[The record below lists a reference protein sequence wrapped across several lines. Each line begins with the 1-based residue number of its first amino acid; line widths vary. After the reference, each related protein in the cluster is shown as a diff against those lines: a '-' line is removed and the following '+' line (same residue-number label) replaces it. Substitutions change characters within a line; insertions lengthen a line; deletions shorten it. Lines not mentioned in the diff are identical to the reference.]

1 MIDLYGVTNFLTFNQ
16 GFSKYNEK
24 EMTNIYDLANELE
37 RGIRA
42 LPEYK
47 TLVEK
52 KEAIA
57 ADAEA
62 SALFK
67 EFTDFQEDFY
77 AKMQAGKMPTAEEQ
91 ASVQELGQKVE
102 ANALLKEY
110 LAAQQGLSV
119 YLNDIEGIIFK
130 PLQELNS

>member
-1 MIDLYGVTNFLTFNQ
+1 
-16 GFSKYNEK
+16 
-24 EMTNIYDLANELE
+24 MTNIYDLANVLE

-67 EFTDFQEDFY
+67 EFTDFQEDFN
-77 AKMQAGKMPTAEEQ
+77 AKMQAGTMPTAEEQ
-91 ASVQELGQKVE
+91 AAVQELGQKVE

-119 YLNDIEGIIFK
+119 YLNDIERIIFK

>member
-1 MIDLYGVTNFLTFNQ
+1 
-16 GFSKYNEK
+16 
-24 EMTNIYDLANELE
+24 MTNIYDLANELE

-47 TLVEK
+47 TFVEK

-77 AKMQAGKMPTAEEQ
+77 AKMQAGTMPTAEEQ
-91 ASVQELGQKVE
+91 AAVQELGQKVE

-119 YLNDIEGIIFK
+119 YLNDIERIIFK

>member
-1 MIDLYGVTNFLTFNQ
+1 
-16 GFSKYNEK
+16 
-24 EMTNIYDLANELE
+24 MTNIYDLANELE

-77 AKMQAGKMPTAEEQ
+77 AKMQAGTMPTAEEQ
-91 ASVQELGQKVE
+91 AAVQELGQKVE
-102 ANALLKEY
+102 AN
-110 LAAQQGLSV
+110 QRGCVS
-119 YLNDIEGIIFK
+119 
-130 PLQELNS
+130 

>member
-1 MIDLYGVTNFLTFNQ
+1 MR
-16 GFSKYNEK
+16 
-24 EMTNIYDLANELE
+24 NIYDLANELE

-47 TLVEK
+47 NLVEK

-57 ADAEA
+57 TDAEA

-77 AKMQAGKMPTAEEQ
+77 AKMQAG
-91 ASVQELGQKVE
+91 QELGQKVE

-110 LAAQQGLSV
+110 LTAQQSLSV
-119 YLNDIEGIIFK
+119 YLNDIERIIFK
-130 PLQELNS
+130 PLQELNN

>member
-1 MIDLYGVTNFLTFNQ
+1 MR
-16 GFSKYNEK
+16 
-24 EMTNIYDLANELE
+24 NIYDLANELE

-47 TLVEK
+47 NLVEK

-57 ADAEA
+57 TDAEA

-77 AKMQAGKMPTAEEQ
+77 TMPTAEEQ
-91 ASVQELGQKVE
+91 AAVQELGQKVE

-110 LAAQQGLSV
+110 LTAQQSLSV
-119 YLNDIEGIIFK
+119 YLNDIERIIFK

>member
-1 MIDLYGVTNFLTFNQ
+1 
-16 GFSKYNEK
+16 
-24 EMTNIYDLANELE
+24 MTNIYDLANELE

-47 TLVEK
+47 TMVEK

-67 EFTDFQEDFY
+67 
-77 AKMQAGKMPTAEEQ
+77 
-91 ASVQELGQKVE
+91 ELGQKVE

-119 YLNDIEGIIFK
+119 YLNDIERIIFK

>member
-1 MIDLYGVTNFLTFNQ
+1 
-16 GFSKYNEK
+16 
-24 EMTNIYDLANELE
+24 MTNIYDLANELE

-110 LAAQQGLSV
+110 LTAQQGLSV
-119 YLNDIEGIIFK
+119 YLNDIERIIFK

>member
-1 MIDLYGVTNFLTFNQ
+1 
-16 GFSKYNEK
+16 
-24 EMTNIYDLANELE
+24 MTNIYDLANELE

-52 KEAIA
+52 KEA

-77 AKMQAGKMPTAEEQ
+77 AKMQAGTMPTAEEQ
-91 ASVQELGQKVE
+91 AAVQELGQKVE

-119 YLNDIEGIIFK
+119 YLNDIERIIFK

>member
-1 MIDLYGVTNFLTFNQ
+1 
-16 GFSKYNEK
+16 
-24 EMTNIYDLANELE
+24 MTNIYDLANELE

-47 TLVEK
+47 
-52 KEAIA
+52 
-57 ADAEA
+57 
-62 SALFK
+62 
-67 EFTDFQEDFY
+67 
-77 AKMQAGKMPTAEEQ
+77 PAEEQ
-91 ASVQELGQKVE
+91 AAVQELAQKVE

-119 YLNDIEGIIFK
+119 YLNDIERIIFK

>member
-1 MIDLYGVTNFLTFNQ
+1 
-16 GFSKYNEK
+16 
-24 EMTNIYDLANELE
+24 MTNIYDLANELE

-57 ADAEA
+57 AEA

-77 AKMQAGKMPTAEEQ
+77 AKMQAGTMPTAEEQ
-91 ASVQELGQKVE
+91 AAVQELGQKVE

-119 YLNDIEGIIFK
+119 YLNDIERIIFK

>member
-1 MIDLYGVTNFLTFNQ
+1 MR
-16 GFSKYNEK
+16 
-24 EMTNIYDLANELE
+24 NIYDLANELE

-67 EFTDFQEDFY
+67 EFTDFY
-77 AKMQAGKMPTAEEQ
+77 AKMQAGTMPTAEEQ
-91 ASVQELGQKVE
+91 AAVQELGQKVE

-119 YLNDIEGIIFK
+119 YLNDIERIIFK

>member
-1 MIDLYGVTNFLTFNQ
+1 MR
-16 GFSKYNEK
+16 
-24 EMTNIYDLANELE
+24 NIYDLANELE

-47 TLVEK
+47 NLVEK

-57 ADAEA
+57 TDAEA

-77 AKMQAGKMPTAEEQ
+77 AKMQAGTMPTAEEQ
-91 ASVQELGQKVE
+91 AAVQV

-110 LAAQQGLSV
+110 LTAQQSLSV
-119 YLNDIEGIIFK
+119 YLNDIERIIFK
-130 PLQELNS
+130 PLQELNN

>member
-1 MIDLYGVTNFLTFNQ
+1 
-16 GFSKYNEK
+16 
-24 EMTNIYDLANELE
+24 MTNIYDLANELE

-52 KEAIA
+52 KDIA
-57 ADAEA
+57 ADTEA
-62 SALFK
+62 MLFSK
-67 EFTDFQEDFY
+67 SLLISKRIFMLKCVARSRT
-77 AKMQAGKMPTAEEQ
+77 TAEEQ
-91 ASVQELGQKVE
+91 AAVQELGQKVE

-119 YLNDIEGIIFK
+119 YLNDIERIIFK

>member
-1 MIDLYGVTNFLTFNQ
+1 
-16 GFSKYNEK
+16 
-24 EMTNIYDLANELE
+24 MTNIYDLANELE

-77 AKMQAGKMPTAEEQ
+77 AKMQAGTMPTAEEQ
-91 ASVQELGQKVE
+91 AAVQELGQKVE

-110 LAAQQGLSV
+110 LAA
-119 YLNDIEGIIFK
+119 
-130 PLQELNS
+130 LQ

>member
-1 MIDLYGVTNFLTFNQ
+1 
-16 GFSKYNEK
+16 
-24 EMTNIYDLANELE
+24 MTNIYDLANELE
-37 RGIRA
+37 RCIRA

-119 YLNDIEGIIFK
+119 YLNDIERIIFK

>member
-1 MIDLYGVTNFLTFNQ
+1 
-16 GFSKYNEK
+16 
-24 EMTNIYDLANELE
+24 MTNIYDLANELE
-37 RGIRA
+37 RGISA

-47 TLVEK
+47 TLV
-52 KEAIA
+52 
-57 ADAEA
+57 
-62 SALFK
+62 

-77 AKMQAGKMPTAEEQ
+77 AKMQAGTMPTAEEQ
-91 ASVQELGQKVE
+91 AAVQELGQKVE

-119 YLNDIEGIIFK
+119 YLNDIERIIFK

>member
-1 MIDLYGVTNFLTFNQ
+1 MR
-16 GFSKYNEK
+16 
-24 EMTNIYDLANELE
+24 NIYDLANELE

-47 TLVEK
+47 NLVEK

-57 ADAEA
+57 TDAEA

-77 AKMQAGKMPTAEEQ
+77 AKMQAGTMPTAEEQ
-91 ASVQELGQKVE
+91 AAVQE

-110 LAAQQGLSV
+110 LTAQQSLSV
-119 YLNDIEGIIFK
+119 YLNDIERIIFK
-130 PLQELNS
+130 PLQELNN

>member
-1 MIDLYGVTNFLTFNQ
+1 
-16 GFSKYNEK
+16 
-24 EMTNIYDLANELE
+24 MTNIYDLANELE

-52 KEAIA
+52 KEAI
-57 ADAEA
+57 
-62 SALFK
+62 
-67 EFTDFQEDFY
+67 
-77 AKMQAGKMPTAEEQ
+77 MQAGKMPTAEEQ

>member
-1 MIDLYGVTNFLTFNQ
+1 
-16 GFSKYNEK
+16 
-24 EMTNIYDLANELE
+24 MTNIYDLANELE

-67 EFTDFQEDFY
+67 EFTDFQVGFTMS
-77 AKMQAGKMPTAEEQ
+77 KI
-91 ASVQELGQKVE
+91 ASWYN
-102 ANALLKEY
+102 ANSRRTSSCSRIGSK
-110 LAAQQGLSV
+110 SR
-119 YLNDIEGIIFK
+119 
-130 PLQELNS
+130 S

>member
-1 MIDLYGVTNFLTFNQ
+1 
-16 GFSKYNEK
+16 
-24 EMTNIYDLANELE
+24 MTNIYDLANELE

-62 SALFK
+62 SALSGH
-67 EFTDFQEDFY
+67 
-77 AKMQAGKMPTAEEQ
+77 AGWRWYPPPWAP
-91 ASVQELGQKVE
+91 A
-102 ANALLKEY
+102 
-110 LAAQQGLSV
+110 
-119 YLNDIEGIIFK
+119 
-130 PLQELNS
+130 P